1 MVNLEDHKDHFERMK
16 LLFDLGKHITTLA
29 TGTMLL
35 MAGFYERVFKFPAW
49 KLVAAGSFICFAL
62 AVLCSV
68 VAMLCFA
75 SYSRKT
81 YGTLRD
87 PINAGAYFF
96 TAGLV
101 SLFFGVLLFVFFV
114 LKNL

>member
-1 MVNLEDHKDHFERMK
+1 MVNLEDHKDRLERMK
-16 LLFDLGKHITTLA
+16 LMFDLGKHITTLA
-29 TGTMLL
+29 MGTMLL

-49 KLVAAGSFICFAL
+49 KLVGAGAFICFAG

-68 VAMLCFA
+68 IAMVCFA

-81 YGTLRD
+81 YGTRHD
-87 PINAGAYFF
+87 PFKAGANCFV
-96 TAGLV
+96 AGLA
-101 SLFFGVLLFVFFV
+101 SLFFGVLLFVLFV